1 MKHKIAGLLLAA
13 GLLSS
18 LLTGCSKE
26 ESAAGSETQAEA
38 AQTVYA
44 YQASYLP
51 LDAGEYEV
59 SYINAMCVSGENLFE
74 FSQKKIPI
82 DPEITAGSATSNF
95 YGRTAPFERII
106 SFGVQLT
113 M

>member
-1 MKHKIAGLLLAA
+1 VH
-13 GLLSS
+13 
-18 LLTGCSKE
+18 LTK
-26 ESAAGSETQAEA
+26 AR
-38 AQTVYA
+38 VYF
-44 YQASYLP
+44 
-51 LDAGEYEV
+51 
-59 SYINAMCVSGENLFE
+59 SGENLFE

-95 YGRTAPFERII
+95 YGRTAPFERIF

>member
-59 SYINAMCVSGENLFE
+59 SYINAMCVSGENLFV
-74 FSQKKIPI
+74 
-82 DPEITAGSATSNF
+82 TAEC
-95 YGRTAPFERII
+95 RTVPFRRTERCIML
-106 SFGVQLT
+106 SLREMFCRKLQLP
-113 M
+113 MRR